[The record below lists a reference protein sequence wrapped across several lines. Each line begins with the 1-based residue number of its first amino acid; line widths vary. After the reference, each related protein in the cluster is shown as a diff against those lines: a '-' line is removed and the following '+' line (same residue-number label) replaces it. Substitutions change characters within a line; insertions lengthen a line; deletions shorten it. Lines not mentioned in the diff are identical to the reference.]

1 MDRITYKTDMT
12 QRRVVVLKYSETAQD
27 EYEMLMKFDH
37 PGIIKP
43 LESRQGCLVLPYFPE
58 RSADGIAG
66 YCSEKE
72 VWRFLRDVA
81 DSLRYL
87 HGLGYIHGDITPAN
101 VLISKDRYV
110 LCDFDRQ
117 DDKVSLAY
125 TPPEWDKKSCN
136 MTGKSDIWSLG
147 ASAFYLLM
155 GTCVFSG
162 RGGKEQKEKTP
173 VPSLRTDRFSE
184 VLSVLIKKCLSF
196 NPEDR
201 PEAEEIIKIAEKQLA
216 AEAAARRR
224 PAAKARKEEAKARDI
239 FWPEEMTGIENL

>member
-1 MDRITYKTDMT
+1 
-12 QRRVVVLKYSETAQD
+12 
-27 EYEMLMKFDH
+27 
-37 PGIIKP
+37 
-43 LESRQGCLVLPYFPE
+43 
-58 RSADGIAG
+58 
-66 YCSEKE
+66 
-72 VWRFLRDVA
+72 
-81 DSLRYL
+81 
-87 HGLGYIHGDITPAN
+87 
-101 VLISKDRYV
+101 
-110 LCDFDRQ
+110 
-117 DDKVSLAY
+117 
-125 TPPEWDKKSCN
+125 
-136 MTGKSDIWSLG
+136 
-147 ASAFYLLM
+147 M

-184 VLSVLIKKCLSF
+184 VLSVLMKKCLSF